1 MLWAGLPTRPR
12 VRPQVSSAGPIDNS
26 DICMSQGD
34 RPTTEGSKPGG
45 RSSGREGE
53 APAGRAKLLL
63 SRYLGKT
70 RLSRSFALPKQGFE
84 K

>member
-1 MLWAGLPTRPR
+1 
-12 VRPQVSSAGPIDNS
+12 
-26 DICMSQGD
+26 MSQGD
-34 RPTTEGSKPGG
+34 LTVVAVGRSGDRPHNDGGRETDPTTEVSKPGG

-70 RLSRSFALPKQGFE
+70 RLSRSFALPKHGLE